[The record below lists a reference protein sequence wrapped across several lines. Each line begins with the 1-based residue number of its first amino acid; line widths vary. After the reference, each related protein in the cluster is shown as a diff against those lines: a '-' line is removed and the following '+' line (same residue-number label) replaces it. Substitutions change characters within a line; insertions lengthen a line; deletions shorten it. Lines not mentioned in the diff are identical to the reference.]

1 MAKYRVRDV
10 EERTDGDIA
19 CDTFVLVEKDDG
31 EGGTV
36 DVVIGHFTVVLRS
49 AEVLALAGLPKA
61 QRVAGYKAL
70 FSADPRIQVVPVRA
84 MPTTQAVRTPRKIM
98 SSSPCISSVPH
109 PRRC

>member
-49 AEVLALAGLPKA
+49 AEVLALAGIPKA
-61 QRVAGYKAL
+61 QRIAGYKAL
-70 FSADPRIQVVPVRA
+70 FSADPRIQGVTDSEAAVAQMEADVSFPV
-84 MPTTQAVRTPRKIM
+84 TV
-98 SSSPCISSVPH
+98 SV
-109 PRRC
+109 